1 MPLRLVVL
9 ISGTGTLLQALL
21 DAQSAGRLDGVV
33 VAVGADRGG
42 IAGLERA
49 AAAGVPSFVHPLEK
63 GADRADWD
71 RTLTALVAD
80 YQPDLV
86 VSAGFMK
93 LLGPAFL
100 DRFGDRT
107 INTHP
112 ALLPA
117 FPGMHAV
124 AEALAQGAS
133 VTGATVFRVD
143 AGVDSGE
150 ILAQEP
156 VAILPGDDVA
166 TLHERI
172 KIVERRLLVDTVN
185 QLSRGR
191 S

>member
-9 ISGTGTLLQALL
+9 VSGAGTLLQALL
-21 DAQSAGRLDGVV
+21 DAQADGRLEARV
-33 VAVGADRGG
+33 VAVGSDRPGV
-42 IAGLERA
+42 AGLERA
-49 AAAGVPSFVHPLEK
+49 AAAGVPSFVHPLVK
-63 GADRADWD
+63 GADRAAWD
-71 RTLTALVAD
+71 RELTGLVAE

-93 LLGPAFL
+93 LFGAAFL

-124 AEALAQGAS
+124 ADALAAGVE
-133 VTGATVFRVD
+133 VTGATVFGVD
-143 AGVDSGE
+143 AGIDSGE

-156 VAILPGDDVA
+156 VPVLPGDDVE